1 MARPK
6 TPDDG
11 RWRKPPAKIP
21 GVRAVRRQDALGAYW
36 VFVVRW
42 TDPATKKTLAETCP
56 TPQDALDFKAQ
67 LRLMRRRGVLADL
80 DKGMEPLSEFAAK
93 WLREHAATHLTRKT
107 LRNYTATYNLHVH
120 PHIGRMALRDIKPQT
135 VDQLRSGLLAAGV
148 GAPTV
153 RKALAVLSSMLGQAV
168 VWGKIDA
175 NPVRQVKKPA
185 GRRRKVIEPLSV
197 LQVEQLLHELRRLGD
212 EDGAMLVQLM
222 AYTGARP
229 QDALALAYSEVTTR
243 IHYAYK
249 VVDGKRHEGAKTG
262 ADRSRS
268 VEALPSLRRAL
279 LARRALLPGAT
290 GESLVVPAPD
300 GGPWTDDRYKNWI
313 SKSARGTRRKDGQ
326 RTGQP
331 GAFRRAAATIGLPTD
346 VTPYSLRHTYASLR
360 IAEQRL
366 SLKEIAAEMG
376 HSLQVLAETY
386 AHVIS
391 EYAGGGAIDPEQLIK
406 EARARVATGEV
417 TGTTRLQT
425 DSTGEAS

>member
-1 MARPK
+1 MPRPK

-11 RWRKPPAKIP
+11 RWRKAPTSKIP
-21 GVRAVRRQDALGAYW
+21 GVRAVRRQDALGPYW

-42 TDPATKKTLAETCP
+42 TDPSTKKVLAETCA
-56 TPQDALDFKAQ
+56 TPQEALDFKAQ
-67 LRLMRRRGVLADL
+67 LRLMRRRGNLADL
-80 DKGMEPLSEFAAK
+80 DRGLEPLSEFAAR
-93 WLREHAATHLTRKT
+93 WLTQHASSHLTRKT
-107 LRNYTATYNLHVH
+107 LKNYAATYNLHVH
-120 PHIGRMALRDIKPQT
+120 PHIGHLPLRDVKPQV
-135 VDQLRSGLLAAGV
+135 VDQLRSGLLDAGV

-153 RKALAVLSSMLGQAV
+153 RKALAVLSSMLSQAV
-168 VWGKIDA
+168 VWGLVDA
-175 NPVRQVKKPA
+175 NPVRQVRKPA
-185 GRRRKVIEPLSV
+185 ARRRKVIEPLSV
-197 LQVEQLLHELRRLGD
+197 LQVEQLLHELRGLGD
-212 EDGAMLVQLM
+212 EDGAMLAQLM

-249 VVDGKRHEGAKTG
+249 VVDGKRYEGAKTG

-313 SKSARGTRRKDGQ
+313 AKSPRGTRRKDGE

-331 GAFRRAAATIGLPTD
+331 GAFRRAAAAIGLPAH

-366 SLKEIAAEMG
+366 SLQEIAEEMG

-391 EYAGGGAIDPEQLIK
+391 EYAGQGPIDPEKLIK
-406 EARARVATGEV
+406 AARAQVV
-417 TGTTRLQT
+417 SGTPRLQT